1 MVTPFY
7 FLFTKKHYDLK
18 EKKKP
23 KKKQIA
29 FEIKYSIVSSLLFT
43 LSALLIA
50 ILWKLGYT
58 RIYLKINEY
67 PVWYLFLSLFIY
79 SLCHEIYFY
88 WTHVWMHNPNI
99 FKKIHAIHHY
109 SKQVTPWASF
119 SFHPFET
126 LIHAIFIPI
135 MILLIPIH
143 PVALIGYLV
152 FMTITAISNHL
163 GVELIPF
170 SIVKRHFISG
180 DHHRAHHERFNCN
193 YGLYYCFMDRWLQTE
208 SKDNNSV
215 KQGEVNE

>member
-1 MVTPFY
+1 MDISHFEKIESYMPHNLDLLSFYGFSIAGITVFAFIIGRYFLMVTPFY

-99 FKKIHAIHHY
+99 FKKI
-109 SKQVTPWASF
+109 
-119 SFHPFET
+119 
-126 LIHAIFIPI
+126 
-135 MILLIPIH
+135 
-143 PVALIGYLV
+143 
-152 FMTITAISNHL
+152 
-163 GVELIPF
+163 
-170 SIVKRHFISG
+170 
-180 DHHRAHHERFNCN
+180 
-193 YGLYYCFMDRWLQTE
+193 
-208 SKDNNSV
+208 
-215 KQGEVNE
+215 